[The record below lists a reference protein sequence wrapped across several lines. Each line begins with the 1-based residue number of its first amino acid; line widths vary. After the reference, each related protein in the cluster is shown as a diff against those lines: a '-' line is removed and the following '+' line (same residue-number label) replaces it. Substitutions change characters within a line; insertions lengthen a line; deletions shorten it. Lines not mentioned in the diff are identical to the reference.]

1 MHAFGLHTGA
11 QCRGGRTSTA
21 DEDSSLNCGH
31 GGPLDLGFTMIHQW
45 KTMKTL
51 HLLLRYWDYS
61 ISTIYRWYASSKR
74 VPSPSML
81 AGKYIFSL
89 WDHCKDNEGIYE
101 NIYLL
106 HANATNR
113 SNKFNNIQHWCRNI
127 SNAVLTNTF
136 YSAAEQLLENI
147 ASQQRA
153 VSMPKRLIARRWKQE
168 RHEESA
174 LFKSHTCM
182 FYHLPMH
189 EVLQKVSTCFN
200 WFPRELSFGDLAH
213 GSPQKLPKH

>member
-1 MHAFGLHTGA
+1 MAGRWTLDSQWFTNGNPWKPSIYCWDIEIIQYLLFI
-11 QCRGGRTSTA
+11 GGDTLLQKV
-21 DEDSSLNCGH
+21 SLR
-31 GGPLDLGFTMIHQW
+31 
-45 KTMKTL
+45 
-51 HLLLRYWDYS
+51 HLCWLEY
-61 ISTIYRWYASSKR
+61 IYIY
-74 VPSPSML
+74 M
-81 AGKYIFSL
+81 YIFSL
-89 WDHCKDNEGIYE
+89 WDHCKDNEGIYG

-106 HANATNR
+106 HVNATN
-113 SNKFNNIQHWCRNI
+113 SNNKFNNIQKWCRNI

-147 ASQQRA
+147 SSQQRA
-153 VSMPKRLIARRWKQE
+153 VSMPKKTHCPPLETRTTWGIR
-168 RHEESA
+168 

-200 WFPRELSFGDLAH
+200 WFPRELSFGDIAH

>member
-1 MHAFGLHTGA
+1 
-11 QCRGGRTSTA
+11 
-21 DEDSSLNCGH
+21 
-31 GGPLDLGFTMIHQW
+31 
-45 KTMKTL
+45 MKTL

-61 ISTIYRWYASSKR
+61 ISTIYRRWYASSKR

-153 VSMPKRLIARRWKQE
+153 VSMPKKTHCPPLETRTTWGIR
-168 RHEESA
+168 

-200 WFPRELSFGDLAH
+200 WFPRELSFGDIAH